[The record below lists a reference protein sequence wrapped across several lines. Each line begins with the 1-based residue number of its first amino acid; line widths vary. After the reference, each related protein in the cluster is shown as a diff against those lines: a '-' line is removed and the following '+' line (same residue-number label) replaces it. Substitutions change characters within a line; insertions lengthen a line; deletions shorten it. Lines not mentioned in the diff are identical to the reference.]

1 VGSRVKK
8 EVFVKESKL
17 RKIIKAQK
25 VKPLTPEEYKKL
37 RLNAYK
43 PAK

>member
-1 VGSRVKK
+1 VGSRLKK

-25 VKPLTPEEYKKL
+25 VKPLTLEELKKL

-43 PAK
+43 PVK